1 MPQSECFSSPEKEK
15 KCCKYMQGWERLIG
29 EQRDVWGC
37 GFSMAAER
45 GGKSRR
51 LYPLVT
57 LASAGLF
64 AGQIKGHGEAGCGGR
79 EGAFVGEVVS
89 VTETVGG

>member
-1 MPQSECFSSPEKEK
+1 M
-15 KCCKYMQGWERLIG
+15 IG
-29 EQRDVWGC
+29 EQRGVWGC

-89 VTETVGG
+89 NRDCWGLKNNASVSAS

>member
-1 MPQSECFSSPEKEK
+1 
-15 KCCKYMQGWERLIG
+15 
-29 EQRDVWGC
+29 
-37 GFSMAAER
+37 MAAER

-89 VTETVGG
+89 VTETAGG